1 MYLQKLKL
9 EKPYQ
14 AKPKQEKKTRRDFK
28 SEQKQKELKR
38 IRERDLAFLQR
49 EELKQLKQKAEEREA
64 NIRRK
69 AKVQSE
75 REDAIIK
82 LFRFENP
89 ELSQQEFAKQVKKIY
104 GIDIGAEDYLSDVEL
119 KEAIRQL
126 NKRREQSQKPI
137 VDIDKEVER
146 RVKEEQKRMQEEEAQ
161 AKRANLERKR
171 AETVSRRK
179 YQAEKEDFITKN
191 LKAIQM
197 FQSKLS
203 NNKLNIEETKLA
215 KEKYLRTKKRPR
227 KQTLEN
233 FDTKIQTLQ
242 DNIPAIE
249 EILNIL
255 RYNDTVARRSDSKK
269 ADLRLIP
276 EELQQEFNINEI
288 GRIEIVRKQQQ
299 QQPLQQEL
307 QRQIGE
313 MEAQQQQADQEAQDQ
328 EAQDQADQA
337 DQERAQDLAD
347 LGIQQAIEQP
357 PEVVVNQDADQNL
370 QDLSANG
377 FKKLDKGGKLTKDK
391 LKRYAIHPSHIKET
405 RNGYKLNSKGIKHAK
420 MLLENIPKHAKQII
434 LFSLLNKTRNR
445 VHKI

>member
-146 RVKEEQKRMQEEEAQ
+146 RVKEEQKRMQEEQAQ

-203 NNKLNIEETKLA
+203 NNKLNIEETKSA

-227 KQTLEN
+227 KQTLED

-242 DNIPAIE
+242 DKIPAIE
-249 EILNIL
+249 EVLNIL
-255 RYNDTVARRSDSKK
+255 RYNDTVARKSDSKK
-269 ADLRLIP
+269 ADLKQIP
-276 EELQQEFNINEI
+276 EELQQEFNVNEI

-299 QQPLQQEL
+299 PLQQDIQLQQEL
-307 QRQIGE
+307 QRQLGE
-313 MEAQQQQADQEAQDQ
+313 MEAQQQEAQQQEAQ
-328 EAQDQADQA
+328 DQA

-347 LGIQQAIEQP
+347 LGIQQAIQQP
-357 PEVVVNQDADQNL
+357 PAIIVNQNADQNL
-370 QDLSANG
+370 QNIAAQG
-377 FKKLDKGGKLTKDK
+377 FKKLDKSGKLTKEK
-391 LKRYAIHPSHIKET
+391 LKRYSIHPSHIKET
-405 RNGYKLNSKGIKHAK
+405 KDGYKLNAKGIKHAK

-445 VHKI
+445 LHKI